1 MPFHISPKLLKYFK
15 GFCSSPEI
23 IMLFVYMK
31 CRFSLSYRDLEEMA
45 SIRGATIDHATLQRW
60 VIKFVSLID
69 MQVRKYKKPVGSS
82 WRMDETYIKVNGVWV
97 YLYRAVDSLGNTI
110 EFLLRK
116 HRDAVA
122 AKVFFRKAFRNNGRP
137 EKVTIDKSGSN
148 ISALTSANKDLPADN
163 QIEVRQVKYL
173 NNIIEQDHRF
183 IKKRTKPMLGF
194 KSFRSAKITIAG
206 IENIRIIQKGQ
217 IIGSDNKVSTFENFK
232 MLMAA

>member
-1 MPFHISPKLLKYFK
+1 
-15 GFCSSPEI
+15 
-23 IMLFVYMK
+23 MLFVYMK

-45 SIRGATIDHATLQRW
+45 SIRGAKIDHATLQRW
-60 VIKFVSLID
+60 VIKFVPLID
-69 MQVRKYKKPVGSS
+69 TAVRKRKKPVGNS
-82 WRMDETYIKVNGVWV
+82 WRMDETYIKINGVWV

-116 HRDAVA
+116 HRDSAA
-122 AKVFFRKAFRNNGRP
+122 AKAFFRKAFKYNDHP

-148 ISALTSANKDLPADN
+148 ISALKAANKELAEDKKIA
-163 QIEVRQVKYL
+163 VRQIKYL
-173 NNIIEQDHRF
+173 NNIVEQDHRF

-194 KSFRSAKITIAG
+194 KSFRSAKITITG

-217 IIGSDNKVSTFENFK
+217 IIGSNNNLSTFENFK

>member
-1 MPFHISPKLLKYFK
+1 MLYNISPKLRKYFK
-15 GFCSSPEI
+15 GFCSSPEV

-45 SIRGATIDHATLQRW
+45 SIRGVKIDHATLQRW
-60 VIKFVSLID
+60 MIKFVPLID
-69 MQVRKYKKPVGSS
+69 GQVRKRKKPVGNS
-82 WRMDETYIKVNGVWV
+82 WRMDETYIKVKGIWV

-116 HRDAVA
+116 YRDAPA
-122 AKVFFRKAFRNNGRP
+122 AKAFFRKAFKHNGYP

-148 ISALTSANKDLPADN
+148 VSALSSANKELPKDK
-163 QIEVRQVKYL
+163 QIQVRQIKYL

-194 KSFRSAKITIAG
+194 KSFRSAKVTITG

-217 IIGSDNKVSTFENFK
+217 IIGTDNNVSTFENFK
-232 MLMAA
+232 ILMAS